1 MHPVGIACLGT
12 TYGFAPL
19 VSQRG
24 WAKGLEAGGF
34 GGVGIALKTNNQIDS
49 IFDFPGKVIGVGGIW
64 SSAFQVTSKVVV
76 IYFSNLIDV
85 NNQIGF

>member
-1 MHPVGIACLGT
+1 MHSVGLACLGT

-24 WAKGLEAGGF
+24 WASGFEAGGF
-34 GGVGIALKTNNQIDS
+34 GGVGIALKTNDRINS

-64 SSAFQVTSKVVV
+64 SSAFQVLSKVLNSML
-76 IYFSNLIDV
+76 IMFFNFSRT
-85 NNQIGF
+85 